1 MYNLKYILLFQFI
14 IITINIFIR
23 YYYLN
28 NCIEQAFEHNNK
40 NIIKNSVYSC
50 LNLFYTKIT

>member
-14 IITINIFIR
+14 IIAINTFIR

-28 NCIEQAFEHNNK
+28 YCIEQVFEHNNK
-40 NIIKNSVYSC
+40 NLIKDGVYSC
-50 LNLFYTKIT
+50 LNLFYTKN